1 MSENHTI
8 SEIIGH
14 KIKLIREH
22 HHLSLKELADEIG
35 VCELQQLKYEKG
47 KDRIP
52 VDKLKQYADYFE
64 ISLLSFLSLVKRRK
78 NLFCIT
84 LIKSN
89 LYMTGLKR

>member
-35 VCELQQLKYEKG
+35 VCEFQQLKYEKG
-47 KDRIP
+47 VVYSI
-52 VDKLKQYADYFE
+52 
-64 ISLLSFLSLVKRRK
+64 
-78 NLFCIT
+78 
-84 LIKSN
+84 
-89 LYMTGLKR
+89 

>member
-1 MSENHTI
+1 MHENHTI

-35 VCELQQLKYEKG
+35 ICEFQQLKYEKG

-64 ISLLSFLSLVKRRK
+64 ISLLSFFIFSEAEKKFILHYLNKK
-78 NLFCIT
+78 
-84 LIKSN
+84 
-89 LYMTGLKR
+89 